1 MKILM
6 QNIGLTNKEYCY
18 VMVFSVVVNYIG
30 TNARV
35 IPNNVLL
42 THKML

>member
-1 MKILM
+1 MLGILGIILGIM
-6 QNIGLTNKEYCY
+6 WCY

-30 TNARV
+30 TNARA
-35 IPNNVLL
+35 IHNNVLL

>member
-1 MKILM
+1 MLW
-6 QNIGLTNKEYCY
+6 Y
-18 VMVFSVVVNYIG
+18 SVVVNYIG
-30 TNARV
+30 TNARA